1 MIMNTASSV
10 DQNCTTVTKEF
21 GKTKKTIKL
30 GTFVKLS
37 NKHKNSK

>member
-1 MIMNTASSV
+1 MNTASSV
-10 DQNCTTVTKEF
+10 DQKGTTVTKEF